1 MKGIAKA
8 CQEMTTYSIVRVQ
21 LTEKRYVAL
30 KNLVD
35 EGWVSCEV
43 KFSADN
49 QLVLYLSIGETLR
62 QGKVLVSADTDLE
75 VLAELT
81 EKNVAD
87 LVGGSVKDGADSGDG
102 MEG

>member
-1 MKGIAKA
+1 MKGVAKV

-35 EGWVSCEV
+35 EGWVSCEL
-43 KFSADN
+43 KFGADN
-49 QLVLYLSIGETLR
+49 QLVLYLSIGESIR

-75 VLAELT
+75 VLTELT
-81 EKNVAD
+81 EKDEAEVD
-87 LVGGSVKDGADSGDG
+87 GGTNSGDG